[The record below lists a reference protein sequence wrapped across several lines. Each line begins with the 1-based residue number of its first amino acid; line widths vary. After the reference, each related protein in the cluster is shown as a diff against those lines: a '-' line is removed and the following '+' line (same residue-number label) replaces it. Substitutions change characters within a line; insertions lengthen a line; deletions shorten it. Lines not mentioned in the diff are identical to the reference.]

1 VTAMSTVAQPLVV
14 GYDGS
19 PPSEKALE
27 RSFAEAEARSTSL
40 VIVVVAG
47 IQYGSID
54 PLDPMSGVAMIPP
67 IPAEGPVEIQ
77 PIMELARQ
85 KLADSGVD
93 GKVEWSLGDPA
104 TEIVRVAR
112 EANAK
117 TIVVGN
123 HHHSAL
129 GRFFGTDT
137 AAELERHTEFE
148 VLVAD

>member
-1 VTAMSTVAQPLVV
+1 MAESTPLVV

-19 PPSEKALE
+19 PPSAKALD
-27 RSFAEAEARSTSL
+27 RGFAEAKERATSI
-40 VIVVVAG
+40 VVVVVAG

-54 PLDPMSGVAMIPP
+54 PLDPMSGIAAVPP
-67 IPAEGPVEIQ
+67 IPEAGPVEIQ
-77 PIMELARQ
+77 PILELARE
-85 KLADSGVD
+85 KLAAAGVE
-93 GKVEWSLGDPA
+93 GRVEWSLGDPA
-104 TEIVRVAR
+104 TEIVRIAR
-112 EANAK
+112 ETDAK

-137 AAELERHTEFE
+137 AAELERHAEFE

>member
-1 VTAMSTVAQPLVV
+1 MSTQVTPLVV

-19 PPSEKALE
+19 EPSQEALE
-27 RSFAEAEARSTSL
+27 RGFAEARSRGTSL

-54 PLDPMSGVAMIPP
+54 PLDPMSGIAAIPP
-67 IPAEGPVEIQ
+67 IPAEGPAEIQ
-77 PIMELARQ
+77 PIMDMARE
-85 KLADSGVD
+85 KLAAAGVD
-93 GKVEWSLGDPA
+93 GRVEWALGDPA
-104 TEIVRVAR
+104 SEIVRVAR

-137 AAELERHTEFE
+137 AAELERHSEFE
-148 VLVAD
+148 VLVAG

>member
-1 VTAMSTVAQPLVV
+1 MSTPAQPLVV
-14 GYDGS
+14 GYDAS

-27 RSFAEAEARSTSL
+27 RGFAEAKERGTSL

-54 PLDPMSGVAMIPP
+54 PLDPMSGVAAIPP
-67 IPAEGPVEIQ
+67 IPEGGPVEIQ
-77 PIMELARQ
+77 PILELARQ
-85 KLADSGVD
+85 KLAGAGAD
-93 GKVEWSLGDPA
+93 GRVEWSLGDPA
-104 TEIVRVAR
+104 TEIVRIAR
-112 EANAK
+112 ESNAK

-137 AAELERHTEFE
+137 AAELERHPEFE

>member
-1 VTAMSTVAQPLVV
+1 MSTATQPLVV

-19 PPSEKALE
+19 EPSQKALE
-27 RSFAEAEARSTSL
+27 RGFAETKERGTSI

-54 PLDPMSGVAMIPP
+54 PLDPMSGIAAIPP
-67 IPAEGPVEIQ
+67 IPEDGPIEIQ
-77 PIMELARQ
+77 PILEIARE
-85 KLADSGVD
+85 KLAASGVE
-93 GKVEWSLGDPA
+93 GRVEWALGDPPSE
-104 TEIVRVAR
+104 TVRVAR

-117 TIVVGN
+117 TIVVGH

-137 AAELERHTEFE
+137 AAELERQTEFE
-148 VLVAD
+148 VIVAT

>member
-1 VTAMSTVAQPLVV
+1 MSSPAQPLVV

-19 PPSEKALE
+19 EPSQTALQRGFDEAKE
-27 RSFAEAEARSTSL
+27 RGTAI

-54 PLDPMSGVAMIPP
+54 PLDPMSGIAAIPP

-77 PIMELARQ
+77 PILAMARE
-85 KLADSGVD
+85 KLATAGVE
-93 GKVEWSLGDPA
+93 GRVEWSLGDPA
-104 TEIVRVAR
+104 AEIVRIAEQV
-112 EANAK
+112 NAK

-137 AAELERHTEFE
+137 AAELERHSEFE
-148 VLVAD
+148 VIVDN

>member
-1 VTAMSTVAQPLVV
+1 MSSRAQPLVV

-19 PPSEKALE
+19 EPSQKALE
-27 RSFAEAEARSTSL
+27 RAFDEAKTRGSSL

-54 PLDPMSGVAMIPP
+54 PLDPMSGIAAIPP

-77 PIMELARQ
+77 PILEMARERLA
-85 KLADSGVD
+85 AAGVD
-93 GKVEWSLGDPA
+93 GRVEWSLGDPA
-104 TEIVRVAR
+104 AEIVRIAK

-117 TIVVGN
+117 SIVVGN

-137 AAELERHTEFE
+137 AAELERHSEFE
-148 VLVAD
+148 VIVAS

>member
-1 VTAMSTVAQPLVV
+1 MSSAPQPLVV
-14 GYDGS
+14 GYDAS
-19 PPSEKALE
+19 PPSEKALD
-27 RSFAEAEARSTSL
+27 RGIAEAKERGTSL

-54 PLDPMSGVAMIPP
+54 PLDPMSGVAAIPP

-77 PIMELARQ
+77 PILDLARQ
-85 KLADSGVD
+85 KLADAGVD
-93 GKVEWSLGDPA
+93 GRVEWSLGDPP

-137 AAELERHTEFE
+137 AAELERHAEFE
-148 VLVAD
+148 VLVAG

>member
-1 VTAMSTVAQPLVV
+1 MSTVAQPLVV

-19 PPSEKALE
+19 PPSEKALA
-27 RSFAEAEARSTSL
+27 RGFAEAKERGTGL

-54 PLDPMSGVAMIPP
+54 PLDPMSGVAMIPT
-67 IPAEGPVEIQ
+67 IPEDGPVEIQ
-77 PIMELARQ
+77 PILDLARQ

-137 AAELERHTEFE
+137 AAELERHNEFE

>member
-1 VTAMSTVAQPLVV
+1 MSIQAQPLVV

-19 PPSEKALE
+19 EPSQKALE
-27 RSFAEAEARSTSL
+27 RGFAEAKARGTSL

-54 PLDPMSGVAMIPP
+54 PLDPMSGIAAIPP

-77 PIMELARQ
+77 PILEIARE
-85 KLADSGVD
+85 KLAAAGVD
-93 GKVEWSLGDPA
+93 GRVEWSLGDPA
-104 TEIVRVAR
+104 SEIVRIAR
-112 EANAK
+112 ERGAR

-137 AAELERHTEFE
+137 AAELERHAEFE
-148 VLVAD
+148 VLVAA

>member
-1 VTAMSTVAQPLVV
+1 MPEASTVVV
-14 GYDGS
+14 GYDAS

-27 RSFAEAEARSTSL
+27 RGFAEAKQRATSVL
-40 VIVVVAG
+40 IVVVAG

-54 PLDPMSGVAMIPP
+54 PLDPMSGVAAIPP
-67 IPAEGPVEIQ
+67 IPEGGPIEIQ
-77 PIMELARQ
+77 PILELARQ
-85 KLADSGVD
+85 KLAYSGVD
-93 GKVEWSLGDPA
+93 GKVEWSLGDPV
-104 TEIVRVAR
+104 TEILRVAR

-137 AAELERHTEFE
+137 AADLERDHEFE

>member
-1 VTAMSTVAQPLVV
+1 MPEATTVVV
-14 GYDGS
+14 GYDAS

-27 RSFAEAEARSTSL
+27 RGFAEAKQRGTSVL
-40 VIVVVAG
+40 IVVVAG

-54 PLDPMSGVAMIPP
+54 PLDPMSGVAAIPP
-67 IPAEGPVEIQ
+67 IPEGGPIEIQ
-77 PIMELARQ
+77 PILELARQ
-85 KLADSGVD
+85 RLADSGVD

-104 TEIVRVAR
+104 TEILRVAR

-137 AAELERHTEFE
+137 AADLERDREFE